1 VSRRLPLNTGRTLF
15 RGGPVIS
22 FDGARHDALAVE
34 HGMVAAVGRDADRG
48 VGFDQIVELDG
59 RPLLPGFRDGHAHPL
74 HAGINRLELDLTGVT
89 TLDVLQRR
97 VAEWRQCHPEQRWIV
112 GRCYEPSML
121 PLSIGRAEW
130 LDAACADRPVTLFPS
145 DHHSIWANTA
155 AIAAAGITADTPEPA
170 RGAIVRDGDG
180 TPVGQ
185 FLEFGGIELFRQ
197 LLPQPTFEH
206 QVAGLTECQRL
217 LSADGVVWAQDAKV
231 TLDELEVYMAGAR
244 SGGLTCRINAA
255 FMADPAT
262 WRQQLGGFVAG
273 RAATLA
279 DEQVSPWVTATT
291 VKFFADG
298 VIESGTGF
306 LLEPYEDAPHT
317 CGLPNWSAEGLDG
330 AVAAFDADGFQIH
343 IHAIGDAGVRMA
355 LDAVEH
361 AQRRNGVRDRRA
373 VIAHT
378 QLVHDDDKPRFAAL
392 GVIANFEPL
401 WAAYDDF
408 MERLAV
414 PRIGRAR
421 TALQYP
427 IASLAAAGA
436 RIGFGSDWPV
446 SSYRPLDGLAVAV
459 SRQNAAGE
467 PVEGWIP
474 EERYPILESIRAYT
488 QGSAFQAFDDD
499 AGELAVGQRA
509 DLVVLDHDITA
520 MAGNEIKHVQVDQTW
535 LQGRQVFQR

>member
-1 VSRRLPLNTGRTLF
+1 LALLSSGPILF
-15 RGGPVIS
+15 RAGSVVT
-22 FDGARHDALAVE
+22 FDGHRHEALAIDAGTIV
-34 HGMVAAVGRDADRG
+34 AVGPDAERG
-48 VGFDQIVELDG
+48 VGFSQVVELDG
-59 RPLLPGFRDGHAHPL
+59 RALLPAFRDGHAHPL
-74 HAGINRLELDLTGVT
+74 HAGINRLGLDLTGVA
-89 TLDVLQRR
+89 TLDELQRR
-97 VAEWRQCHPEQRWIV
+97 VAEWRRDHPDDKWIV

-130 LDAACADRPVTLFPS
+130 LDAACDDRPVTLFPS
-145 DHHSIWANTA
+145 DHHSIWANSA
-155 AIAAAGITADTPEPA
+155 AIEAAGITRDTPEPA
-170 RGAIVRDGDG
+170 LGEIVRDGDG
-180 TPVGQ
+180 TPAGQ
-185 FLEFGGIELFRQ
+185 FLEWGAIDLFRH
-197 LLPQPTFEH
+197 LLPVPTRQH
-206 QVAGLTECQRL
+206 SLAGLAECQRL
-217 LSADGVVWAQDAKV
+217 MSADGIVWAQDAKV
-231 TLDELEVYMAGAR
+231 TLDELDVYIEGAR
-244 SGGLTCRINAA
+244 GGAMTCRINAA
-255 FMADPAT
+255 FMADPAM
-262 WRQQLGGFVAG
+262 WPQQRDGFRAG
-273 RAATLA
+273 RAVAA
-279 DEQVSPWVTATT
+279 DDPLVSPWISATT
-291 VKFFADG
+291 IKFFADG

-306 LLEPYEDAPHT
+306 LLEPYDDAPHT
-317 CGLPNWSAEGLDG
+317 CGLPNWSAEALDE

>member
-1 VSRRLPLNTGRTLF
+1 MSTGRVVF
-15 RGGPVIS
+15 RGGPVIT
-22 FDGARHDALAVE
+22 FDGARHEALAVE
-34 HGMVAAVGRDADRG
+34 DGTIVAVGPHADRG
-48 VGFDQIVELDG
+48 VGIDEIVELDG
-59 RPLLPGFRDGHAHPL
+59 RALLPAFRDGHAHPL
-74 HAGINRLELDLTGVT
+74 HAGINRLELDLTGVRS
-89 TLDVLQRR
+89 LDVLQQR
-97 VAEWRQCHPEQRWIV
+97 VAEWRRLHPDERWIV

-121 PLSIGRAEW
+121 PRSIGRAEW

-145 DHHSIWANTA
+145 DHHSVWANSA
-155 AIAAAGITADTPEPA
+155 AIAAAGITRDTPDPPLGE
-170 RGAIVRDGDG
+170 IVRAADGS
-180 TPVGQ
+180 PVGQ
-185 FLEFGGIELFRQ
+185 FLEFGGIDLFRA
-197 LLPQPTFEH
+197 LLPHPTREH
-206 QVAGLTECQRL
+206 SAAGLAECQRL
-217 LSADGVVWAQDAKV
+217 LSADGVVWAQDASV
-231 TLDELEVYMAGAR
+231 TLDELEIYMAGAR
-244 SGGLTCRINAA
+244 AGRITCRINAA
-255 FMADPAT
+255 FRADPST
-262 WRQQLGGFVAG
+262 WPQQRPGFVAG
-273 RAATLA
+273 RAAALA
-279 DEQVSPWVTATT
+279 DPQASAFVTAGT

-317 CGLPNWSAEGLDG
+317 CGLPNWSPEGLRE
-330 AVAAFDADGFQIH
+330 AVAAFDADRFQIH

-361 AQRRNGVRDRRA
+361 AQACNGVRDRRP

-378 QLVHDDDKPRFAAL
+378 QLVHPDDKPRFAAL

-414 PRIGRAR
+414 PRIGRTR

-427 IASLAAAGA
+427 IASIAAAGA
-436 RIGFGSDWPV
+436 RVSFGSDWPV

-459 SRQNAAGE
+459 SRQNADGE
-467 PVEGWIP
+467 PAGGWIP

-488 QGSAFQAFDDD
+488 QGSAYQAFDDD

-520 MAGNEIKHVQVDQTW
+520 MSGNEIKDVLVDQTW
-535 LQGRQVFQR
+535 LAGAQVYQR